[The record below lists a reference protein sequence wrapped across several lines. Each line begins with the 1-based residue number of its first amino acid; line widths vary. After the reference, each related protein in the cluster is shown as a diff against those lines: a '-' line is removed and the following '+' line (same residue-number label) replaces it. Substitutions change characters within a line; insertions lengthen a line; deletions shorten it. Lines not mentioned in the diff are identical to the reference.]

1 MSSSVPVTGS
11 SGLRHRHTGTV
22 VAVMILTAAILHPP
36 HGLGPVLCPSRW
48 VTGLPC
54 PGCGLSRSVSCAVRG
69 MWTASFGYHPFG
81 IPVVV
86 LLVGVAVTG
95 LLPRRVRE
103 RLTARLQPV
112 RPLARW
118 ASIAFITAFVAF
130 GAVRMLLTRS

>member
-1 MSSSVPVTGS
+1 M
-11 SGLRHRHTGTV
+11 RCGTV
-22 VAVMILTAAILHPP
+22 IAVLILTAAVLHPP

-69 MWTASFGYHPFG
+69 MWAASFGHHPFG

-86 LLVGVAVTG
+86 LLVGVAATG

-118 ASIAFITAFVAF
+118 GILAFITAFVAF
-130 GAVRMLLTRS
+130 GAMRMLLARS

>member
-1 MSSSVPVTGS
+1 MRKP
-11 SGLRHRHTGTV
+11 HTGTV
-22 VAVMILTAAILHPP
+22 IAVMILAAAILHPP

-69 MWTASFGYHPFG
+69 MGAASFGYHPFG

-86 LLVGVAVTG
+86 LLVGVAATG

-103 RLTARLQPV
+103 GLTARLQPV
-112 RPLARW
+112 RPMARW
-118 ASIAFITAFVAF
+118 VSIAFITAFIAF
-130 GAVRMLLTRS
+130 GAARMLLTRS